1 MIIGLSGYAGVGK
14 DTVAKYITEIDPT
27 FKIKKFSGK
36 LKEVASLLTGV
47 PAKNFESQ
55 EFKHMELYGWDM
67 TVRELL
73 QRLGTEAI
81 RDGLHEDA
89 WVNALFADYHQGE
102 NWVITDM
109 RFPNEYEAVMNW
121 NGYTVR
127 LERPNTRPVNNH
139 PSEVSLD
146 NATFHYRVINAKGEE
161 TWKELS
167 EQLISKIKSNEK
179 VTNYY
184 FFSGV

>member
-55 EFKHMELYGWDM
+55 EFKHMELSGWDM

-81 RDGLHEDA
+81 RDRVHKDA

-121 NGYTVR
+121 NGRSEISAQGFNPQFGSFVKKKPGSPEPDISIFFHKSR
-127 LERPNTRPVNNH
+127 NT
-139 PSEVSLD
+139 S
-146 NATFHYRVINAKGEE
+146 
-161 TWKELS
+161 
-167 EQLISKIKSNEK
+167 
-179 VTNYY
+179 
-184 FFSGV
+184 FSIL